1 MCIYIIPKYPMN
13 KLELLQ
19 FSSFFSE
26 LMELKVQVYA
36 FNNNQ
41 NQISELQRER
51 GRGGVGKLE
60 IGKRKLAK
68 IERKKGRTWKG
79 LKELRKLS

>member
-1 MCIYIIPKYPMN
+1 MLLTITKI
-13 KLELLQ
+13 KLV
-19 FSSFFSE
+19 SF
-26 LMELKVQVYA
+26 
-36 FNNNQ
+36 
-41 NQISELQRER
+41 RER

-79 LKELRKLS
+79 LQRA